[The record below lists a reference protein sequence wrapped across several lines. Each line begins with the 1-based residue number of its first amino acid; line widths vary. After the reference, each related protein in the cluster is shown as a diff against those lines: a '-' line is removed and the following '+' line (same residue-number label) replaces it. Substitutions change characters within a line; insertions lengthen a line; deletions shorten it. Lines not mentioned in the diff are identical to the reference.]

1 MNWRWVYEALIL
13 RNCWIIPAFGSLE
26 IFLFQE
32 TNLSKVQAKKYASL
46 IKLREWWQWSE
57 RWEKRMVADPK
68 LHFRQISLREW
79 RIQKLIPLKFSAP
92 PPTRLDSLCILRGG
106 IHIRLN
112 APPPRALGTVWWTRA
127 VPRKNTFPEL
137 LLWLKNCFWMFPRWY
152 MWHFAICFLTTQLGK
167 VHNCVSSE
175 QPHCTSQRAP
185 FVHAQILNKKVMLR
199 RSLVV
204 QQLRTQLVSM
214 RTRFRSLASL
224 SGLGIWRCHVLWCSS
239 QMWLGSDGAVA
250 VALIQPLAW
259 EFPYAWVQP

>member
-1 MNWRWVYEALIL
+1 MVTVKWEMGKENGSWSQV
-13 RNCWIIPAFGSLE
+13 AFQADQFKRVKDSEIDSFKIFCPSPHTPWQSLHP
-26 IFLFQE
+26 
-32 TNLSKVQAKKYASL
+32 S
-46 IKLREWWQWSE
+46 
-57 RWEKRMVADPK
+57 
-68 LHFRQISLREW
+68 
-79 RIQKLIPLKFSAP
+79 
-92 PPTRLDSLCILRGG
+92 GG

-152 MWHFAICFLTTQLGK
+152 MLHFAICFLTTWLGK

-185 FVHAQILNKKVMLR
+185 FVHAQILNKKVRLR

-259 EFPYAWVQP
+259 EFPYAVVQP